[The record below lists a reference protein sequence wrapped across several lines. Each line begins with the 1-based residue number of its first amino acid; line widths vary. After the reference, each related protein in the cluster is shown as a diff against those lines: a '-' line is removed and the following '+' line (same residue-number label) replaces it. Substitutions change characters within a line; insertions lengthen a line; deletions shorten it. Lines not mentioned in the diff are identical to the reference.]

1 MKSLF
6 LITTV
11 LLSFQSM
18 ANSKFAEKLVI
29 QEIEEYAQD
38 YQVEELDSVKFTGI
52 VKQKYTFSV
61 LYKKNFCLDIGDDER
76 DYCATYRCETTAEV
90 DSDAVVSFQS
100 ESNSKNCKKIPG
112 TDYTRTW

>member
-6 LITTV
+6 IAATFF
-11 LLSFQSM
+11 LSVQSM

-29 QEIEEYAQD
+29 QEIEKYAQD
-38 YQVEELDSVKFTGI
+38 YQVEELESVKFTGI

-61 LYKKNFCLDIGDDER
+61 LYKKNFCLDLGDDER

-90 DSDAVVSFQS
+90 DGDAVVSFES
-100 ESNSKNCKKIPG
+100 ETNSKYCKKIPG